1 MQTEIQ
7 KKCIKLRKAYEE
19 GLLGN
24 QTMPEDTKPEFATE
38 EEKFGYFTLPMSLNY
53 QRNSYSLWNA
63 AKLTFEDTET
73 KPVFSVTTAASM
85 TQDELRPLLA
95 KYKVSLQPNKHTD
108 TWHRIATTVATQWG
122 SIEDLLITVDY
133 DFLQLQQLIQI
144 SHKKG
149 FPYLS
154 GPKIFHYWSYI
165 LGEYCGVLLKNK
177 DYIQIAPDTHVIKCS
192 ILLGVLT
199 EDEALKMKR
208 DDISERWR
216 QTLEG
221 TGLSPIDMHSP
232 LWFWSK
238 NSFSYELS
246 KQSR

>member
-1 MQTEIQ
+1 MIF
-7 KKCIKLRKAYEE
+7 
-19 GLLGN
+19 
-24 QTMPEDTKPEFATE
+24 P
-38 EEKFGYFTLPMSLNY
+38 
-53 QRNSYSLWNA
+53 NA
-63 AKLTFEDTET
+63 
-73 KPVFSVTTAASM
+73 
-85 TQDELRPLLA
+85 
-95 KYKVSLQPNKHTD
+95 
-108 TWHRIATTVATQWG
+108 
-122 SIEDLLITVDY
+122 DLLITVDY

>member
-1 MQTEIQ
+1 VQTEIQ

-95 KYKVSLQPNKHTD
+95 KYKVSLQPNKHT
-108 TWHRIATTVATQWG
+108 TRRRKRTAHGINCAARVSGRLCGRVRFTP
-122 SIEDLLITVDY
+122 
-133 DFLQLQQLIQI
+133 DF
-144 SHKKG
+144 STSC
-149 FPYLS
+149 F
-154 GPKIFHYWSYI
+154 
-165 LGEYCGVLLKNK
+165 
-177 DYIQIAPDTHVIKCS
+177 
-192 ILLGVLT
+192 
-199 EDEALKMKR
+199 
-208 DDISERWR
+208 
-216 QTLEG
+216 
-221 TGLSPIDMHSP
+221 
-232 LWFWSK
+232 
-238 NSFSYELS
+238 
-246 KQSR
+246 